1 MRKNELTTDCS
12 QLPIANSQQLDMIIF
27 TYDKTFDGLLS
38 CLFFAYEQKKFPDMI
53 LAESDQKPLFV
64 DEQYHIISEKE
75 KSLRVWKALE
85 KKLSKIA
92 RNMMLSA
99 WLSELPETEMLLFRY
114 IRKNI
119 DHPQGIEM
127 NFGDDDVLRVK
138 EIAQKVA
145 REAEQLRQFVR
156 FQETA
161 DGIYFAPV
169 TPRYNVLSL
178 IVPHFQN
185 RYGSQSWI
193 IYDTNRN
200 MGVYYDTHS
209 VTEISFS
216 QKDLSELKLGKL
228 SDEKLSEDEALFQ
241 KMWKEYFKST
251 TIKERI
257 NLKLQ
262 RQHMPQRYW
271 KYLTEMQ

>member
-1 MRKNELTTDCS
+1 
-12 QLPIANSQQLDMIIF
+12 MIIF

-38 CLFFAYEQKKFPDMI
+38 CVFFAYEQKKFPDFI
-53 LAESDQKPLFV
+53 LSESDQKPLFV
-64 DEQYHIISEKE
+64 DEQYRIITEKE

-92 RNMMLSA
+92 QNMMLSV

-119 DHPQGIEM
+119 DHPEGIEM
-127 NFGDDDVLRVK
+127 NFGDDDVLRIK

-145 REAEQLRQFVR
+145 KEAEQLRQFVR

-169 TPRYNVLSL
+169 SPRYDVLSL
-178 IVPHFQN
+178 IVSHFQS
-185 RYGSQSWI
+185 RYAGQPWI

-200 MGVYYDTHS
+200 TGLYYDTRS
-209 VTEISFS
+209 VVEVSFS
-216 QKDLSELKLGKL
+216 QKDLSNLRLGVL
-228 SDEKLSEDEALFQ
+228 DEEKLSSDETFFQ
-241 KMWKEYFKST
+241 QMWKEYFKST

-262 RQHMPQRYW
+262 RQHMPRRYW
-271 KYLTEMQ
+271 RYLTEMQ

>member
-1 MRKNELTTDCS
+1 
-12 QLPIANSQQLDMIIF
+12 MIIF

-38 CLFFAYEQKKFPDMI
+38 CVFFAYEQKKFPDFI
-53 LAESDQKPLFV
+53 LSESDQKPLFV
-64 DEQYHIISEKE
+64 DEQYRIITEKE

-92 RNMMLSA
+92 RYMMLSV

-119 DHPQGIEM
+119 AHPEGVEM
-127 NFGDDDVLRVK
+127 NFGDDDVLRIK

-145 REAEQLRQFVR
+145 KEAEQLRQFVR

-169 TPRYNVLSL
+169 SPRYDVLSL
-178 IVPHFQN
+178 I
-185 RYGSQSWI
+185 
-193 IYDTNRN
+193 
-200 MGVYYDTHS
+200 GVLD
-209 VTEISFS
+209 E
-216 QKDLSELKLGKL
+216 
-228 SDEKLSEDEALFQ
+228 EKLSSDETFFQ
-241 KMWKEYFKST
+241 QMWKEYFKST

-262 RQHMPQRYW
+262 RQHMPRRYW
-271 KYLTEMQ
+271 RYLTEMQ

>member
-1 MRKNELTTDCS
+1 
-12 QLPIANSQQLDMIIF
+12 MIIF

-38 CLFFAYEQKKFPDMI
+38 CVFFAYEQKKFPDFI
-53 LAESDQKPLFV
+53 LSESDQKPLFV
-64 DEQYHIISEKE
+64 DEQYRIITEKE

-92 RNMMLSA
+92 QNMMLSV

-119 DHPQGIEM
+119 DYPEGVEM
-127 NFGDDDVLRVK
+127 NFGDDDVLRIK

-145 REAEQLRQFVR
+145 KEAEQLRQFVR

-169 TPRYNVLSL
+169 SPRYDVLSL
-178 IVPHFQN
+178 IVSHFQS
-185 RYGSQSWI
+185 RYAGQPWI

-200 MGVYYDTHS
+200 TGLYYDTRS
-209 VTEISFS
+209 VVEVSFS
-216 QKDLSELKLGKL
+216 QKDLSNLRLGVL
-228 SDEKLSEDEALFQ
+228 DEEKLSSDETFFQ
-241 KMWKEYFKST
+241 QMWKEYFKST

-262 RQHMPQRYW
+262 RQHMPRRYW
-271 KYLTEMQ
+271 RYLTEMQ

>member
-1 MRKNELTTDCS
+1 
-12 QLPIANSQQLDMIIF
+12 MIIF

-38 CLFFAYEQKKFPDMI
+38 CVFFAYEQKKFPDFI
-53 LAESDQKPLFV
+53 LSESDQKPLFV
-64 DEQYHIISEKE
+64 DEQYRIITEKE

-92 RNMMLSA
+92 RNMMLSV

-119 DHPQGIEM
+119 DHPEGVEM
-127 NFGDDDVLRVK
+127 NFGDDDVLRIK

-145 REAEQLRQFVR
+145 KEAEQLRQFVR

-169 TPRYNVLSL
+169 SPRYDVLSL
-178 IVPHFQN
+178 IVSHFQS
-185 RYGSQSWI
+185 RYAGQPWI

-200 MGVYYDTHS
+200 TGLYYDTRS
-209 VTEISFS
+209 VVEVSFS
-216 QKDLSELKLGKL
+216 QKDLSDLRLGVL
-228 SDEKLSEDEALFQ
+228 DEEKLSSDETFFQ
-241 KMWKEYFKST
+241 QMWKEYFKST

-262 RQHMPQRYW
+262 RQHMPRRYW
-271 KYLTEMQ
+271 RYLTEMQ

>member
-1 MRKNELTTDCS
+1 
-12 QLPIANSQQLDMIIF
+12 F

-38 CLFFAYEQKKFPDMI
+38 CLFFAYEQKKFPDII
-53 LAESDQKPLFV
+53 LSESDQKPLFV
-64 DEQYHIISEKE
+64 DEQYHVITEKE
-75 KSLRVWKALE
+75 KSLRVWTALE

-92 RNMMLSA
+92 QNMMLSV

-119 DHPQGIEM
+119 DHPKGIEM
-127 NFGDDDVLRVK
+127 NFGDDDVLRIK
-138 EIAQKVA
+138 DIAQKVA
-145 REAEQLRQFVR
+145 TDARKLIQFVR

-178 IVPHFQN
+178 IIPHFSN
-185 RYGSQSWI
+185 RYANQPWI

-200 MGVYYDTHS
+200 IGIFNNTES
-209 VTEISFS
+209 VTEVSFS
-216 QKDLSELKLGKL
+216 PKDLSELKLGKL
-228 SDEKLSEDEALFQ
+228 NDEKLSEEEALFQ
-241 KMWKEYFKST
+241 KMWKEYFKSI

>member
-1 MRKNELTTDCS
+1 
-12 QLPIANSQQLDMIIF
+12 MIIF

-38 CLFFAYEQKKFPDMI
+38 CVFFAYEQKKFPDFI
-53 LAESDQKPLFV
+53 LSESDQKPLFV
-64 DEQYHIISEKE
+64 DEQYRIITEKE

-92 RNMMLSA
+92 RNMMLSV

-119 DHPQGIEM
+119 DHPEGIEM
-127 NFGDDDVLRVK
+127 NFGDDDVLRIK

-145 REAEQLRQFVR
+145 KEAEQLRQFVR

-169 TPRYNVLSL
+169 SPRYDVLSL
-178 IVPHFQN
+178 IVSHFQS
-185 RYGSQSWI
+185 RYAGQPWI

-200 MGVYYDTHS
+200 TGLYYDTRS
-209 VTEISFS
+209 VVEVSFS
-216 QKDLSELKLGKL
+216 QKDLSDLRLGVL
-228 SDEKLSEDEALFQ
+228 DEEKLSSDETFFQ
-241 KMWKEYFKST
+241 QMWKEYFKST

-262 RQHMPQRYW
+262 RQHMPRRYW
-271 KYLTEMQ
+271 RYLTEMQ

>member
-1 MRKNELTTDCS
+1 
-12 QLPIANSQQLDMIIF
+12 MIIF

-38 CLFFAYEQKKFPDMI
+38 CVFFAYEQKKFPDFI
-53 LAESDQKPLFV
+53 LSESDQKPLFV
-64 DEQYHIISEKE
+64 DEQYRIITEKE

-92 RNMMLSA
+92 RNMMLSV

-119 DHPQGIEM
+119 DHPEGVEM
-127 NFGDDDVLRVK
+127 NFGDDDVLRIK

-145 REAEQLRQFVR
+145 KEAEQLRQFVR

-169 TPRYNVLSL
+169 SPRYDVLSL
-178 IVPHFQN
+178 IVSHFQS
-185 RYGSQSWI
+185 RYAGQPWI

-200 MGVYYDTHS
+200 TGLYYDTRS
-209 VTEISFS
+209 VVEVSFS
-216 QKDLSELKLGKL
+216 QKDLSNLRLGVL
-228 SDEKLSEDEALFQ
+228 DEEKLSSDETFFQ
-241 KMWKEYFKST
+241 QMWKEYFKST

-262 RQHMPQRYW
+262 RQHMPRRYW
-271 KYLTEMQ
+271 RYLTEMQ

>member
-1 MRKNELTTDCS
+1 
-12 QLPIANSQQLDMIIF
+12 MIIF

-38 CLFFAYEQKKFPDMI
+38 CVFFAYEQKKFPDLI
-53 LAESDQKPLFV
+53 LSESDQKPLFV
-64 DEQYHIISEKE
+64 DEQYRIITEKE

-92 RNMMLSA
+92 QNMMLSV

-119 DHPQGIEM
+119 DHPEGVEM
-127 NFGDDDVLRVK
+127 NFGDDDVLRIK

-145 REAEQLRQFVR
+145 KEAEQLRQFVR

-169 TPRYNVLSL
+169 SPRYDVLSL
-178 IVPHFQN
+178 IVSHFQS
-185 RYGSQSWI
+185 RYAGQPWI

-200 MGVYYDTHS
+200 TGLYYDTRS
-209 VTEISFS
+209 VVEVSFS
-216 QKDLSELKLGKL
+216 QKDLSNLRLGVL
-228 SDEKLSEDEALFQ
+228 DEEKLSSDETFFQ
-241 KMWKEYFKST
+241 QMWKEYFKST

-262 RQHMPQRYW
+262 RQHMPRRYW
-271 KYLTEMQ
+271 RYLTEMQ